1 MNLTSP
7 LHTLWL
13 PMNPS
18 TCPALPPYLPQLY
31 QLTHGPHRKFPLYP
45 SSTFPP
51 EYSIMSPPEPLPL
64 SLHSTYYLRS
74 SEKNQGPPIGSKKD
88 SISFLRKKRKHP
100 PTILLLGDSVDRNG
114 LVHFCQLFK
123 REVTISLYSDINS
136 HPPGPYP
143 PDLTKGHGP
152 KFEGW
157 DQRGLMHLCEIPH
170 YSPEGQ
176 GSDGERARVAMR
188 VLNGFHYGMDQLDE
202 FNTPDHTDW
211 HAPGRIEK
219 RIDRLVLPA
228 IEQLNKRDGGTGNNA
243 RDKIDLV
250 QIHSGM
256 WDLVEFYSLSFSYLI
271 DY

>member
-1 MNLTSP
+1 
-7 LHTLWL
+7 
-13 PMNPS
+13 
-18 TCPALPPYLPQLY
+18 
-31 QLTHGPHRKFPLYP
+31 
-45 SSTFPP
+45 
-51 EYSIMSPPEPLPL
+51 
-64 SLHSTYYLRS
+64 
-74 SEKNQGPPIGSKKD
+74 
-88 SISFLRKKRKHP
+88 
-100 PTILLLGDSVDRNG
+100 
-114 LVHFCQLFK
+114 
-123 REVTISLYSDINS
+123 
-136 HPPGPYP
+136 
-143 PDLTKGHGP
+143 
-152 KFEGW
+152 
-157 DQRGLMHLCEIPH
+157 MHLCEIPH

>member
-18 TCPALPPYLPQLY
+18 TCPALPPYLPQLW
-31 QLTHGPHRKFPLYP
+31 QLTHGPHRKFPSYP
-45 SSTFPP
+45 PSTFPP
-51 EYSIMSPPEPLPL
+51 EYSIMSPPEPLPQ
-64 SLHSTYYLRS
+64 SLHSTYYHRHS
-74 SEKNQGPPIGSKKD
+74 NQVEGSKKD

-123 REVTISLYSDINS
+123 QNVSISLYSDITS
-136 HPPGPYP
+136 HPPPPYP
-143 PDLTKGHGP
+143 PDLTKEHGP
-152 KFEGW
+152 KYLGW
-157 DQRGLMHLCEIPH
+157 DQRGLMHLCEIPFYH
-170 YSPEGQ
+170 DEG
-176 GSDGERARVAMR
+176 GERGVAVRV
-188 VLNGFHYGMDQLDE
+188 VNGFHYGMDALDE

-219 RIDRLVLPA
+219 RIDKLVLPA
-228 IEQLNKRDGGTGNNA
+228 IEQLNERDGGKGDG

-256 WDLVEFYSLSFSYLI
+256 WDLVSFFPLSLLYQMWVRLM
-271 DY
+271 